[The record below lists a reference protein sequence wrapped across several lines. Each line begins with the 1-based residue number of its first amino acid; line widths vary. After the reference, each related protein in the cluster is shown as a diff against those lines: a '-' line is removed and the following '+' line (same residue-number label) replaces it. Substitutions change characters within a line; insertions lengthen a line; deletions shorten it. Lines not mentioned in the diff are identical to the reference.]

1 MEIGTI
7 LLNRYEILEQI
18 GEGGMA
24 TVYKAKCHT
33 LDRLVAIKV
42 LKSEY
47 AEDEEFVK
55 KFMMECQSAAKL
67 NHPNIVGIYDFH
79 EIELDGKPVYFIVME
94 YIDGITLKELI
105 EKKGFIPEEEAV
117 DIALQILEALKEA
130 HSHGVIHRDIKPHNI
145 MISKSGIVK
154 VTDFGIARATSN
166 HTMTTTMD
174 AIGSVHYFSPEQAR
188 GAFTDQR
195 TDIYSFGIVFYEMLT
210 GKRPFVGENPVTIAM
225 KHIQE
230 DITPPGELN
239 EDISEGVERVVLKCT
254 MKKQAERY
262 QNVEEIITDLKSTAG
277 SKRTFVPS
285 DVIDDSLDQTRV
297 IPTAEIDKMVQKN
310 KKVKINKNDDYYD
323 DDDDYDDDDFDDD
336 DDDDFDDDDYYD
348 DDDDDYYDDYDDYG
362 KKKKLGIIPIV
373 LGVLAAFVLTTGLYL
388 GFTKLKQIQ
397 KDSIVQE
404 IALPNLIG
412 KTEAEARK
420 AVQDMGLKFEVK
432 SETTDSSKPYG
443 VLSQDPQSGMTVKQ
457 NSTVYV
463 VLNVD
468 SKATKLDSYVGM
480 KLEEIES
487 KVKELGLKIEVDY
500 VDDDSEENTILA
512 QNPIAGSSITEGDTL
527 YLSISNGKGAEENL
541 VPNVLG
547 MNFDDAKKML
557 EEKGL
562 IVKDAVYVASEETEK
577 DRVLSQSL
585 EANQTFE
592 NGDTIEL
599 NVSKGP
605 EEKPEENEENPE
617 EKPNEAQL
625 EENKPEDKPAE
636 PEKPQVS
643 TTKFSVA
650 VPLPS
655 DVAESVVKLVKVV
668 EGNRET
674 VYENTFSK
682 DEEVAYINLKDQPV
696 GEILELYI
704 NDEFAETF
712 TVQQR

>member
-145 MISKSGIVK
+145 MISKNGIVK

-239 EDISEGVERVVLKCT
+239 ENISEGVERVVLKCT

-336 DDDDFDDDDYYD
+336 DYY
-348 DDDDDYYDDYDDYG
+348 DDDDDYYDDYDDG
-362 KKKKLGIIPIV
+362 NKKKLGIIPIV

-577 DRVLSQSL
+577 DRVLSQSP

-668 EGNRET
+668 DGNRET

>member
-145 MISKSGIVK
+145 MISKNGIVK

-262 QNVEEIITDLKSTAG
+262 QNVDEIITDLRSTAG

-336 DDDDFDDDDYYD
+336 YY
-348 DDDDDYYDDYDDYG
+348 DDDDDYYDDYGDG
-362 KKKKLGIIPIV
+362 NKKKLGIIPIV
-373 LGVLAAFVLTTGLYL
+373 LGILAAFVLTTGLYL

-412 KTEAEARK
+412 MTEAEARK

-547 MNFDDAKKML
+547 MNFEDAKKML

-562 IVKDAVYVASEETEK
+562 IVKDAVYVASEETEQ

-599 NVSKGP
+599 SVSKGP

-668 EGNRET
+668 DGNRET

>member
-145 MISKSGIVK
+145 MISKNGIIK

-262 QNVEEIITDLKSTAG
+262 QNVEEIITDLRSKAG

-297 IPTAEIDKMVQKN
+297 IPTAEIDNMVQKN

-336 DDDDFDDDDYYD
+336 YY
-348 DDDDDYYDDYDDYG
+348 DDDDDYYDDYDDG
-362 KKKKLGIIPIV
+362 NKKKLGIIPIV

-547 MNFDDAKKML
+547 MNFEDAKKML

-585 EANQTFE
+585 EANQPFE

-599 NVSKGP
+599 SVSKGP

-668 EGNRET
+668 DGNRET

>member
-79 EIELDGKPVYFIVME
+79 EIELDRKPVYFIVME

-262 QNVEEIITDLKSTAG
+262 QNVDEIITDLRSTAG

-336 DDDDFDDDDYYD
+336 YY
-348 DDDDDYYDDYDDYG
+348 DDDDDYYDDYDDG
-362 KKKKLGIIPIV
+362 NKKKLGIIPIV

-547 MNFDDAKKML
+547 MNFEDAKKML

-577 DRVLSQSL
+577 DRVLSQSI
-585 EANQTFE
+585 EANQPFE

-599 NVSKGP
+599 SVSKGP

-668 EGNRET
+668 DGNRET

>member
-105 EKKGFIPEEEAV
+105 EKKWFIPEEEAV

-336 DDDDFDDDDYYD
+336 DYY
-348 DDDDDYYDDYDDYG
+348 DDDDDYYDDYDDG
-362 KKKKLGIIPIV
+362 NKKKLGIIPIV

-412 KTEAEARK
+412 MTEAGARK

-468 SKATKLDSYVGM
+468 SNSTKLDSYVGM

-547 MNFDDAKKML
+547 MNFDDAKKIL

-592 NGDTIEL
+592 NGNTIEL

-605 EEKPEENEENPE
+605 EEKPEENEQNQSEQPT
-617 EKPNEAQL
+617 
-625 EENKPEDKPAE
+625 EENKPDEKPAE
-636 PEKPQVS
+636 PEKPKAN

-655 DVAESVVKLVKVV
+655 DVPESVVKLVKVV
-668 EGNRET
+668 DGNRET

>member
-262 QNVEEIITDLKSTAG
+262 QNVDEIITDLKSTAG

-323 DDDDYDDDDFDDD
+323 DDDDY

-577 DRVLSQSL
+577 DRVLSQSI

-617 EKPNEAQL
+617 EKPSDEPT

-668 EGNRET
+668 DGNRET

>member
-145 MISKSGIVK
+145 MISKNGIVK

-336 DDDDFDDDDYYD
+336 DYYD

-487 KVKELGLKIEVDY
+487 KIKELGLKIEVDY

-577 DRVLSQSL
+577 DRVLSQSI

-605 EEKPEENEENPE
+605 EEKPEENEE
-617 EKPNEAQL
+617 KPNEEPT
-625 EENKPEDKPAE
+625 EEEKPEDKPAE
-636 PEKPQVS
+636 PEKPQTN

-655 DVAESVVKLVKVV
+655 DVPESVVKLVKVV
-668 EGNRET
+668 DGNRET

>member
-336 DDDDFDDDDYYD
+336 DYY
-348 DDDDDYYDDYDDYG
+348 DDDDDYYDDYDDG
-362 KKKKLGIIPIV
+362 EKKKLGIIPIV

-617 EKPNEAQL
+617 EKPNEEPT

-668 EGNRET
+668 DGNRET

>member
-230 DITPPGELN
+230 DITPPGEIN

-262 QNVEEIITDLKSTAG
+262 QNVDEIITDLRSTTG

-310 KKVKINKNDDYYD
+310 KKVKINNKDDYYD
-323 DDDDYDDDDFDDD
+323 DDDDYDDDDY
-336 DDDDFDDDDYYD
+336 DDDDYYD
-348 DDDDDYYDDYDDYG
+348 DDYDEYDDDG
-362 KKKKLGIIPIV
+362 KHKKLGIIPII
-373 LGVLAAFVLTTGLYL
+373 LGILAAFVLTTGLYL

-443 VLSQDPQSGMTVKQ
+443 VISQDPQSGMTVKE

-468 SKATKLDSYVGM
+468 SNSTKIDSYVGM
-480 KLEEIES
+480 KLEEIEA

-500 VDDDSEENTILA
+500 VDDDSEENTIIA

-527 YLSISNGKGAEENL
+527 YLSISNGKGSEDNL
-541 VPNVLG
+541 VPNVMG

-562 IVKDAVYVASEETEK
+562 VVKDPVYVASEETEK
-577 DRVLSQSL
+577 DRVISQSIA
-585 EANQTFE
+585 ANQPFE

-605 EEKPEENEENPE
+605 EEKPEENEQNQSEQPT
-617 EKPNEAQL
+617 
-625 EENKPEDKPAE
+625 EENKPDEKPAE
-636 PEKPQVS
+636 PEKPKAN

-655 DVAESVVKLVKVV
+655 DVPESVVKLVKVV
-668 EGNRET
+668 DGNRET

>member
-145 MISKSGIVK
+145 MISKNGIVK

-336 DDDDFDDDDYYD
+336 YYD
-348 DDDDDYYDDYDDYG
+348 DDDDDYYDDYDDG
-362 KKKKLGIIPIV
+362 NKKKLGIIPIV

-404 IALPNLIG
+404 IALSNLIG
-412 KTEAEARK
+412 MTEAEARK

-547 MNFDDAKKML
+547 MNFEDAKKML

-577 DRVLSQSL
+577 DRVLFQSI

-605 EEKPEENEENPE
+605 EEMPEENEENPE

-668 EGNRET
+668 DGNRET

>member
-145 MISKSGIVK
+145 MISKNGIVK

-323 DDDDYDDDDFDDD
+323 DDDDY

-577 DRVLSQSL
+577 DRVLSQSI

-599 NVSKGP
+599 NVSNGP

-668 EGNRET
+668 DGNRET

>member
-79 EIELDGKPVYFIVME
+79 EIELDGKPLYFIVME

-262 QNVEEIITDLKSTAG
+262 QNVDEIITDLKSTAG

-336 DDDDFDDDDYYD
+336 YY
-348 DDDDDYYDDYDDYG
+348 DDDDDYYDDYDDG

-412 KTEAEARK
+412 MTEAEARK

-443 VLSQDPQSGMTVKQ
+443 VLSQDPQSGMNVKQ

-577 DRVLSQSL
+577 DRVLSQSI

-617 EKPNEAQL
+617 EKPNEEQL

-668 EGNRET
+668 DGNRET

>member
-239 EDISEGVERVVLKCT
+239 ENISEGVERVVLKCT

-262 QNVEEIITDLKSTAG
+262 QNVDEIITDLKSTAG

-336 DDDDFDDDDYYD
+336 DYYD
-348 DDDDDYYDDYDDYG
+348 DDDDDYYDDYDDG

-443 VLSQDPQSGMTVKQ
+443 VLSQDPQSGMSVKQ

-547 MNFDDAKKML
+547 MNFEDAKKML

-577 DRVLSQSL
+577 DRVLSQSP

-668 EGNRET
+668 DGNRET
-674 VYENTFSK
+674 VYENSFSK

>member
-239 EDISEGVERVVLKCT
+239 ENISEGVERVVLKCT

-336 DDDDFDDDDYYD
+336 DYY
-348 DDDDDYYDDYDDYG
+348 DDDDDYYDDYDDG
-362 KKKKLGIIPIV
+362 EKKKLGIIPIV

-412 KTEAEARK
+412 MTEAEARK

-463 VLNVD
+463 VLNMD

-617 EKPNEAQL
+617 EKPNEEPT

-668 EGNRET
+668 DGNRET

>member
-239 EDISEGVERVVLKCT
+239 ENISEGVERVVLKCT

-323 DDDDYDDDDFDDD
+323 DDDDY

-668 EGNRET
+668 DGNRET

>member
-1 MEIGTI
+1 M
-7 LLNRYEILEQI
+7 
-18 GEGGMA
+18 
-24 TVYKAKCHT
+24 
-33 LDRLVAIKV
+33 
-42 LKSEY
+42 
-47 AEDEEFVK
+47 
-55 KFMMECQSAAKL
+55 
-67 NHPNIVGIYDFH
+67 
-79 EIELDGKPVYFIVME
+79 
-94 YIDGITLKELI
+94 
-105 EKKGFIPEEEAV
+105 
-117 DIALQILEALKEA
+117 
-130 HSHGVIHRDIKPHNI
+130 
-145 MISKSGIVK
+145 
-154 VTDFGIARATSN
+154 
-166 HTMTTTMD
+166 
-174 AIGSVHYFSPEQAR
+174 
-188 GAFTDQR
+188 
-195 TDIYSFGIVFYEMLT
+195 
-210 GKRPFVGENPVTIAM
+210 
-225 KHIQE
+225 
-230 DITPPGELN
+230 
-239 EDISEGVERVVLKCT
+239 
-254 MKKQAERY
+254 
-262 QNVEEIITDLKSTAG
+262 
-277 SKRTFVPS
+277 
-285 DVIDDSLDQTRV
+285 
-297 IPTAEIDKMVQKN
+297 
-310 KKVKINKNDDYYD
+310 
-323 DDDDYDDDDFDDD
+323 
-336 DDDDFDDDDYYD
+336 
-348 DDDDDYYDDYDDYG
+348 
-362 KKKKLGIIPIV
+362 
-373 LGVLAAFVLTTGLYL
+373 
-388 GFTKLKQIQ
+388 
-397 KDSIVQE
+397 
-404 IALPNLIG
+404 
-412 KTEAEARK
+412 
-420 AVQDMGLKFEVK
+420 
-432 SETTDSSKPYG
+432 
-443 VLSQDPQSGMTVKQ
+443 
-457 NSTVYV
+457 
-463 VLNVD
+463 D

-617 EKPNEAQL
+617 EKPNEEPT

-668 EGNRET
+668 DGNRET

>member
-336 DDDDFDDDDYYD
+336 DYY
-348 DDDDDYYDDYDDYG
+348 DDDYYDDYDDG

-412 KTEAEARK
+412 MTEAEARK

-547 MNFDDAKKML
+547 MNFEDAKKML

-668 EGNRET
+668 DGNRET

>member
-336 DDDDFDDDDYYD
+336 DYY
-348 DDDDDYYDDYDDYG
+348 DDDDDYYDDYDEG
-362 KKKKLGIIPIV
+362 NKKKLGIIPIV

-412 KTEAEARK
+412 RTEAEARK

-617 EKPNEAQL
+617 EKPNEEPT

-668 EGNRET
+668 DGNRET

>member
-336 DDDDFDDDDYYD
+336 YY
-348 DDDDDYYDDYDDYG
+348 DDDDDYYDDYDDG
-362 KKKKLGIIPIV
+362 NKKKLGIIPIV

-617 EKPNEAQL
+617 EKPNEEPT

-668 EGNRET
+668 DGNRET

>member
-323 DDDDYDDDDFDDD
+323 DDDY

-348 DDDDDYYDDYDDYG
+348 DDDDYYDDYDGG

-577 DRVLSQSL
+577 DRVLSQSP

-617 EKPNEAQL
+617 EKPNDAQF

-655 DVAESVVKLVKVV
+655 DVAESVVKLVKVID
-668 EGNRET
+668 GNRET

>member
-262 QNVEEIITDLKSTAG
+262 QNVDEIITDLRSTAG

-336 DDDDFDDDDYYD
+336 DYYD
-348 DDDDDYYDDYDDYG
+348 DDDDDYYDDYDDG
-362 KKKKLGIIPIV
+362 NKKKLGIIPIV

-547 MNFDDAKKML
+547 MNFEDAKKML

-577 DRVLSQSL
+577 DRVLFQSI

-625 EENKPEDKPAE
+625 EENKPEDKPSE

-668 EGNRET
+668 DGNRET

>member
-239 EDISEGVERVVLKCT
+239 ENISEGVERVVLKCT

-336 DDDDFDDDDYYD
+336 DYY
-348 DDDDDYYDDYDDYG
+348 DDDDDYYDDYDDG
-362 KKKKLGIIPIV
+362 NKKKLGIIPVV

-443 VLSQDPQSGMTVKQ
+443 VLSQDPQSGMSVKQ

-577 DRVLSQSL
+577 DRVLSQSI

-668 EGNRET
+668 DGNRET

>member
-239 EDISEGVERVVLKCT
+239 EEISEGVERVVLKCT

-323 DDDDYDDDDFDDD
+323 DDDDYDDDDFDY
-336 DDDDFDDDDYYD
+336 DDYYD

-577 DRVLSQSL
+577 DRVLSQSI

-605 EEKPEENEENPE
+605 EEKPEENEE
-617 EKPNEAQL
+617 KPNEEPT
-625 EENKPEDKPAE
+625 EEEKPEDKPAE
-636 PEKPQVS
+636 PEKPQTN

-655 DVAESVVKLVKVV
+655 DVPESVVKLVKVV
-668 EGNRET
+668 DGNRET

>member
-336 DDDDFDDDDYYD
+336 DYYD

-547 MNFDDAKKML
+547 MNFEDAKKML

-668 EGNRET
+668 DGNRET

>member
-336 DDDDFDDDDYYD
+336 DYY
-348 DDDDDYYDDYDDYG
+348 DDDDDYYDDYDDG
-362 KKKKLGIIPIV
+362 EKKKLGIIPIV

-388 GFTKLKQIQ
+388 GFTELKQIQ

-547 MNFDDAKKML
+547 MNFEDAKKML

-617 EKPNEAQL
+617 EKPNEEPT
-625 EENKPEDKPAE
+625 EENKPVDKPAE

-668 EGNRET
+668 DGNRET
-674 VYENTFSK
+674 IYENTFSK

>member
-145 MISKSGIVK
+145 MISKNGIIK

-262 QNVEEIITDLKSTAG
+262 QNVDEIITDLRSTAG

-336 DDDDFDDDDYYD
+336 YY
-348 DDDDDYYDDYDDYG
+348 DDDDDYYDDYDDG
-362 KKKKLGIIPIV
+362 NKKKLGIIPIV

-547 MNFDDAKKML
+547 MKFEDAKKML

-577 DRVLSQSL
+577 DRVLFQSI

-625 EENKPEDKPAE
+625 EENKPEDKPSE

-668 EGNRET
+668 DGNRET

>member
-105 EKKGFIPEEEAV
+105 EKKWFIPEEEAV

-336 DDDDFDDDDYYD
+336 DYY
-348 DDDDDYYDDYDDYG
+348 DDDDDYYDDYDDG

-592 NGDTIEL
+592 NGNTIEL

-605 EEKPEENEENPE
+605 EEKPEENEQNQSEQPT
-617 EKPNEAQL
+617 
-625 EENKPEDKPAE
+625 EENKPDEKPAE
-636 PEKPQVS
+636 PEKPKAN

-655 DVAESVVKLVKVV
+655 DVPESVVKLVKVV
-668 EGNRET
+668 DGNRET

>member
-105 EKKGFIPEEEAV
+105 EKKWFIPEEEAV

-262 QNVEEIITDLKSTAG
+262 QNVEEIITDLKSTAC

-336 DDDDFDDDDYYD
+336 DYY
-348 DDDDDYYDDYDDYG
+348 DDDDDYYDDYDDG
-362 KKKKLGIIPIV
+362 NKKKLGIIPIV

-412 KTEAEARK
+412 MTEAGARK

-468 SKATKLDSYVGM
+468 SNSTKLDSYVGM

-592 NGDTIEL
+592 NGNTIEL

-605 EEKPEENEENPE
+605 EEKPEENEQNQSEQPT
-617 EKPNEAQL
+617 
-625 EENKPEDKPAE
+625 EENKPDEKPAE
-636 PEKPQVS
+636 PEKPKAN

-655 DVAESVVKLVKVV
+655 DVPESVVKLVKVV
-668 EGNRET
+668 DGNRET

>member
-262 QNVEEIITDLKSTAG
+262 QNVDEIITDLKSTAG

-336 DDDDFDDDDYYD
+336 YY
-348 DDDDDYYDDYDDYG
+348 DDDDDYYDDYDDG

-605 EEKPEENEENPE
+605 EEKPGEDEENPE
-617 EKPNEAQL
+617 EKPNEEPT

-668 EGNRET
+668 DGNRET

>member
-262 QNVEEIITDLKSTAG
+262 QNVEEIITDLRSTAG

-336 DDDDFDDDDYYD
+336 DYY
-348 DDDDDYYDDYDDYG
+348 DDDDDYYDDYDDDG

-412 KTEAEARK
+412 RTEAEARK

-468 SKATKLDSYVGM
+468 SNATKLDSYVGM

-487 KVKELGLKIEVDY
+487 KVNELGLKIEVDY

-577 DRVLSQSL
+577 DRVLYQSL
-585 EANQTFE
+585 EANQPFE

-605 EEKPEENEENPE
+605 EEKPEENEENPD
-617 EKPNEAQL
+617 EKPNEEPS

-636 PEKPQVS
+636 PEKPQAS

-655 DVAESVVKLVKVV
+655 DVPESVVKLVKVV
-668 EGNRET
+668 DGNRET

-682 DEEVAYINLKDQPV
+682 EDEVAYINLKDQPI

>member
-239 EDISEGVERVVLKCT
+239 ENISEGVERVVLKCT

-336 DDDDFDDDDYYD
+336 DYYD

-412 KTEAEARK
+412 MTEAAARK

-617 EKPNEAQL
+617 EKPNEEPT

-668 EGNRET
+668 DGNRET

>member
-262 QNVEEIITDLKSTAG
+262 QNVDEIITDLKSTAG

-336 DDDDFDDDDYYD
+336 DYY
-348 DDDDDYYDDYDDYG
+348 DDDDDYYDDYDDG
-362 KKKKLGIIPIV
+362 NKKKLGIIPIV

-412 KTEAEARK
+412 MTEAEARK

-617 EKPNEAQL
+617 EKPNEEPT

-668 EGNRET
+668 DGNRET

>member
-277 SKRTFVPS
+277 TKRTFVPS

-323 DDDDYDDDDFDDD
+323 DDDDY

-412 KTEAEARK
+412 RTEAEARK

-617 EKPNEAQL
+617 EKPNEEPT

-668 EGNRET
+668 DGNRET

>member
-239 EDISEGVERVVLKCT
+239 ENISEGVERVVLKCT

-336 DDDDFDDDDYYD
+336 DYY
-348 DDDDDYYDDYDDYG
+348 DDDDDYYDDYDDG
-362 KKKKLGIIPIV
+362 EKKKLGIIPIV

-412 KTEAEARK
+412 MTEAQARK

-468 SKATKLDSYVGM
+468 SNSTKLDSYVGM

-577 DRVLSQSL
+577 DRVLSQSI
-585 EANQTFE
+585 ESNQTFE

-668 EGNRET
+668 DGNRET

>member
-145 MISKSGIVK
+145 MISKNGIVK

-239 EDISEGVERVVLKCT
+239 ENISEGVERVVLKCT

-336 DDDDFDDDDYYD
+336 DYY
-348 DDDDDYYDDYDDYG
+348 DDDDDYYDDYDDG
-362 KKKKLGIIPIV
+362 NKKKLGIIPIV

-412 KTEAEARK
+412 MTEAEARK

-617 EKPNEAQL
+617 EKPNEEPT

-668 EGNRET
+668 DGNRET

>member
-336 DDDDFDDDDYYD
+336 DYYD

-547 MNFDDAKKML
+547 MNFDDAKKRL

-617 EKPNEAQL
+617 EKPNEEPT

-668 EGNRET
+668 DGNRET

>member
-79 EIELDGKPVYFIVME
+79 EIELDRKPVYFIVME

-145 MISKSGIVK
+145 MISKNGIIK

-262 QNVEEIITDLKSTAG
+262 QNVDEIITDLRSTAG

-336 DDDDFDDDDYYD
+336 YY
-348 DDDDDYYDDYDDYG
+348 DDDDDYYDDYDDG
-362 KKKKLGIIPIV
+362 NKKKLGIIPIV

-547 MNFDDAKKML
+547 MNFEYAKKML

-577 DRVLSQSL
+577 DRVLFQSI

-625 EENKPEDKPAE
+625 EENKPEDKPSE

-668 EGNRET
+668 DGNRET

>member
-145 MISKSGIVK
+145 MISKNGIVK

-336 DDDDFDDDDYYD
+336 DYY
-348 DDDDDYYDDYDDYG
+348 DDDDDYYDDYVDG
-362 KKKKLGIIPIV
+362 EKKKLGIIPIV

-420 AVQDMGLKFEVK
+420 AVLDMGLKFEVK

-547 MNFDDAKKML
+547 MNFEDAKKML

-577 DRVLSQSL
+577 DRVLSQSP

-625 EENKPEDKPAE
+625 EENKPEYKPAE

-668 EGNRET
+668 DGNRET